1 VLFRAINP
9 RRNRPTVF
17 QLSGAAD
24 IDPRQLSVM
33 KPFDAGF
40 NGVYATLQTVGAATG
55 MQVNRADDIWIH
67 HQIIQD
73 VVTQRL
79 EAALVERIRTLIGS

>member
-1 VLFRAINP
+1 
-9 RRNRPTVF
+9 
-17 QLSGAAD
+17 
-24 IDPRQLSVM
+24 M